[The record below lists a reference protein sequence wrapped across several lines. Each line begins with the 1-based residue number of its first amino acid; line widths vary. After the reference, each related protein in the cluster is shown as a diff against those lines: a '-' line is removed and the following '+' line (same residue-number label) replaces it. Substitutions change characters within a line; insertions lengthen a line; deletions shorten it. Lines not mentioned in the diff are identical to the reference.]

1 MSSLE
6 AAWQTF
12 VELAGEE
19 ERELERFPGRYPH
32 YSNDGQWHRVPIDET
47 SGWVDESFYDH
58 GNWTAGFSVGH
69 AWLSRLDGSTAS
81 ASSPIMQSALAD
93 ISKRATD
100 QTTHDLGFLFY
111 PSFALG
117 QVLGMLSDE
126 EAAPALTA
134 ARVLGSRF
142 NEAGQFIQA
151 FGPRTDP
158 RSAGTSTID
167 TMMNLPLLW
176 WASKQDED
184 DGLSS
189 IARRHAATSAKHFF
203 REDGSTF
210 HLIRFNPES
219 GDLLEQGT
227 FQGASASS
235 CWSRGQAWAIAGF
248 AWAFGAT
255 GDGIF
260 AEAALRAWE
269 YFARRVPSSG
279 VVPWDFGDSSADA
292 VPDASASAIAALGGF
307 LLAACHPS
315 QTVREDSRVAAEAI
329 LTGLDANA
337 VRRDSKSQ
345 GILLHSCYSKPHGLG
360 ISGATPYGDF
370 YYGLALALATGRLKA
385 SDLFAT
391 PLPTK
396 GTTASRS
403 HGQG

>member
-6 AAWQTF
+6 AAWQKF

-19 ERELERFPGRYPH
+19 ERELARFPGRYPH

-69 AWLSRLDGSTAS
+69 AWLRRLDGGLES
-81 ASSPIMQSALAD
+81 APSPVMQSALGD

-100 QTTHDLGFLFY
+100 RTTHDLGFLFY

-117 QVLGMLSDE
+117 QVLGVLSSE

-134 ARVLGSRF
+134 ARVLASRF
-142 NEAGQFIQA
+142 NHAGQFIQA

-184 DGLSS
+184 ESILN
-189 IARRHAATSAKHFF
+189 IARSHAATSAKHFF

-210 HLIRFNPES
+210 HLIRFNPKS

-255 GDGIF
+255 GDEIF
-260 AEAALRAWE
+260 AEAAMRAWE
-269 YFARRVPSSG
+269 YFEKRVPSTG
-279 VVPWDFGDSSADA
+279 VVPWDFGDTSSDS
-292 VPDASASAIAALGGF
+292 VPDASASAIAALGAL

-315 QTVREDSRVAAEAI
+315 QKLREDSRAAAEAI
-329 LTGLDANA
+329 LAGLDANA
-337 VRRDSKSQ
+337 VRHDSKNQ
-345 GILLHSCYSKPHGLG
+345 GILLRSCYSKPHGLG
-360 ISGATPYGDF
+360 VRGATPYGDF

-385 SDLFAT
+385 ADLFAT
-391 PLPTK
+391 ALPAT
-396 GTTASRS
+396 GMTASRTY
-403 HGQG
+403 GQG